1 MPRVDGT
8 TRTDEVP
15 QATGDRYVFAVP
27 SDRNPRVCY
36 RVDLTA
42 NNGGGVCQCK
52 DFVTRRQPALDRGE
66 AILTQDT
73 CCKHVRR
80 AAWAFLQAVLPM
92 LAKEE
97 RRAPS
102 RPTATHATPTPKPS
116 PRADTRAP
124 YSGYC

>member
-1 MPRVDGT
+1 MSRVDGT
-8 TRTDEVP
+8 TRTHEVP

-27 SDRNPRVCY
+27 SDKNPRVCY

-66 AILTQDT
+66 PILTQDT
-73 CCKHVRR
+73 ACKHIRR
-80 AAWAFLQAVLPM
+80 AGWAFLQAVLPM

-97 RRAPS
+97 RR
-102 RPTATHATPTPKPS
+102 PTTKPAVIHATPLKPTA
-116 PRADTRAP
+116 RTDTRAP